1 MQRSL
6 KRLLIVN
13 DQYEFVLRLA
23 CISERLGFA
32 TRILRHSLDL
42 GHVMQFWRP
51 DFVAIQMEMPDLQE
65 VEVLNYLEEIAFLGS
80 ILLTGNVPPRKLE
93 EAANVARLHG
103 LSVAGTL
110 VIHSNDGEIE
120 AALRLLSGLER
131 AA

>member
-13 DQYEFVLRLA
+13 DQYEFVLRLSW
-23 CISERLGFA
+23 ISERLGFA

-65 VEVLNYLEEIAFLGS
+65 VEVLNHLEEIAFLGS
-80 ILLTGNVPPRKLE
+80 ILLTGNVPPRKLA
-93 EAANVARLHG
+93 EAADVARLHG
-103 LSVAGTL
+103 LSVTGTL